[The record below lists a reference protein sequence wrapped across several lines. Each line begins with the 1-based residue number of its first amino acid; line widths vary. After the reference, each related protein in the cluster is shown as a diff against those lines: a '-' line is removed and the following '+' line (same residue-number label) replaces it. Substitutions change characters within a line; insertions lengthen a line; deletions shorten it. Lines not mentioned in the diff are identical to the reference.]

1 MTANPEPPS
10 SEYKPTALPRPEPKP
25 LRRRLILGAVITVAV
40 IGTVLAGAFLPG
52 VGLRWGVVETLR
64 RLGMVEVTLLDGD
77 LSLFRG
83 RVVVRQMAARPKDGQ
98 ALALDD
104 LALRFHWRPL
114 FDRRLSFEAVALKGL
129 AIDVEKRDNGY
140 IVNGLP
146 LFVASAAGAAST
158 PAGKPW
164 TFDIESLQLSDS
176 KLTYD
181 DGQTRLVVDV
191 EKLSVDTLRSWSP
204 DTPTAFHLQGKINGA
219 AVVLDG
225 SATPFATAPGVALRL
240 TLDRFDLA
248 AAAAQSKALGV
259 SQLTG
264 KLTTDLKIEGRI
276 DASQIAAKVAGSLAL
291 QDLAVADGGN
301 HLAAKSID
309 WNGALTLG
317 TGTEGNGKLALQG
330 LSVTTGSNNIEA
342 ASADANLSRF
352 AMDGHS
358 GRITLAGTAGAAN
371 ATVKAAG
378 QQTALAGL
386 TVRADDFS
394 LSASPRH
401 LTWKGGLTVDK
412 GVVSVS
418 GLTAAPGSL
427 AWTGAVDLSLADPA
441 QPTGKAT
448 GKLELQDAHLAVGD
462 YVVDDK
468 HAAVDGTVELGAAA
482 AITAALA
489 VHSEGLAVAEPRIN
503 QDWLAVDHIDLA
515 SLKVSP
521 QTGVVLGN
529 LVLGGVSAVQRRGT
543 GAGTFP
549 WRVELRD
556 ARVDR
561 LGVEPRG
568 SVTAGEVKL
577 SGAVVRLIRTANGF
591 VGFTTT
597 TSAPAAA
604 AKHAQTS
611 VSTVIET
618 APETKIETPAKP
630 QPLPRLSIARLVIAD
645 QSRVTFDDRTPSDR
659 VQMQIG
665 AIAMEVSNLDTG
677 IPERDSPFSF
687 KAKINDAS
695 LSAKGTLRPFADP
708 LSGELKGEVR
718 ALELPPLSPYA
729 ADALGVH
736 LHTGHF
742 DGDMAVEL
750 KRGKLAG
757 KLDIALSNLFIAQP
771 DPSAPINRKADMP
784 IETVLDLLRDSD
796 DRIKL
801 SIPLSGDL
809 KNPNFDTSDAVNQAI
824 GGALRSTAA
833 TTLEVLFPVAA
844 LVSLVVDSDE
854 KRRLSLAPL
863 PFDPGQDALT
873 DSSRK
878 QLSAVVGLMTQR
890 PGLKLSL
897 CGVAT
902 PDADWPVLVEQKRKA
917 EQTAVS
923 KLQGFLGLSHD
934 EPLPPPDRDLLS
946 QLAERRSRQTKG
958 YLTDQAG
965 IDLSRL
971 FECGGKVDP
980 MGAKGGPRVDLLL

>member
-10 SEYKPTALPRPEPKP
+10 SEYTPTALPRPEPKP
-25 LRRRLILGAVITVAV
+25 KPLRRRLVLGAVIGAV
-40 IGTVLAGAFLPG
+40 VIAAVVAGAVLPG

-83 RVVVRQMAARPKDGQ
+83 RVVVRQMAARPKDGR

-104 LALRFHWRPL
+104 LALHFHWRPL
-114 FDRRLSFEAVALKGL
+114 LDRRLSFEAVALKGL
-129 AIDVEKRDNGY
+129 AIAVEKRDGSY

-146 LFVASAAGAAST
+146 LVVAGAAGAAGAASA
-158 PAGKPW
+158 PVAKPW

-176 KLTYD
+176 SLTYD
-181 DGQTRLVVDV
+181 DGQTRLTVDV

-219 AVVLDG
+219 PVVLDG
-225 SATPFATAPGVALRL
+225 TATPFATAPGVALRL
-240 TLDRFDLA
+240 SLDHFDLA

-259 SQLTG
+259 SQLAG
-264 KLTTDLKIEGRI
+264 KLTADLTIEGHL
-276 DASQIAAKVAGSLAL
+276 DASQMAAKVAGSLAL
-291 QDLAVADGGN
+291 HDLAVADGGN
-301 HLAAKSID
+301 RLAAKSID
-309 WNGALTLG
+309 WTGNAALG
-317 TGTEGNGKLALQG
+317 SGTEGEGKLALRG
-330 LSVTTGSNNIEA
+330 LSAAAGSTSIEA
-342 ASADANLSRF
+342 GSLDTDLSRF
-352 AMDGHS
+352 ALDGHS
-358 GRITLAGTAGAAN
+358 GRITLAGTVGAAN

-378 QQTALAGL
+378 QQTTLAGL
-386 TVRADDFS
+386 RLTADDFS
-394 LSASPRH
+394 LSAPPRR
-401 LTWKGGLTVDK
+401 LAWKGGVTVDK
-412 GVVSVS
+412 GSLSAS
-418 GLTAAPGSL
+418 GLTAAPGAL
-427 AWTGAVDLSLADPA
+427 AWTGSVDLSLADPA

-448 GKLELQDAHLAVGD
+448 GKLEVQDAHLTVGD
-462 YVVDDK
+462 YTIDDK

-482 AITAALA
+482 AVNAALIL
-489 VHSEGLAVAEPRIN
+489 HSEGLAVAEPRIN

-515 SLKVSP
+515 SLKMTP
-521 QTGVVLGN
+521 QTGAVLGN
-529 LVLGGVSAVQRRGT
+529 LVLGGVSAVQRHGGT
-543 GAGTFP
+543 GAFP

-561 LGVEPRG
+561 VGVDPHG

-577 SGAVVRLIRTANGF
+577 SGAVVRLVRMANGF
-591 VGFTTT
+591 LGFTPAPLPAGTVK
-597 TSAPAAA
+597 PAAA
-604 AKHAQTS
+604 ASA
-611 VSTVIET
+611 
-618 APETKIETPAKP
+618 
-630 QPLPRLSIARLVIAD
+630 QPLPRLSVTRLLIGD
-645 QSRVTFDDRTPSDR
+645 QSRVAFDDRTPSDR
-659 VQMQIG
+659 VQMQIA
-665 AIAMEVSNLDTG
+665 AIDIAVSNLDTG

-708 LSGELKGEVR
+708 LSADIKGEVR

-729 ADALGVH
+729 ADALGIH

-757 KLDIALSNLFIAQP
+757 KIDLALSNLFIAQP
-771 DPSAPINRKADMP
+771 DPGAPISRKADMP

-801 SIPLSGDL
+801 NIPLSGDL
-809 KNPNFDTSDAVNQAI
+809 KNPDFDISDAVNQAV

-844 LVSLVVDSDE
+844 LVSYVVDSDD

-863 PFDPGQDALT
+863 PFDPGQDGLNDA
-873 DSSRK
+873 DRK
-878 QLSAVVGLMTQR
+878 QLSAVVGLMAQR

-897 CGVAT
+897 CGAAS
-902 PDADWPVLVEQKRKA
+902 PDVDWPVLVEQKRKA

-958 YLTDQAG
+958 FLTDQAG

-971 FECGGKVDP
+971 FECRGKVDEA
-980 MGAKGGPRVDLLL
+980 GAKGGPRVDLLL